1 MNFKYNLDWIKT
13 EDFDEKNK
21 LMSLPMLEIGKERV
35 LFKLANGFQFIQR
48 GEPSFQVCLLNVF
61 VDDQEYVIRVNGSV
75 INSIANLIMA
85 GYSPLGEYIIS
96 CNNEFS
102 IEPAE
107 SQVAPERRER
117 EERIREREERL
128 GAIRRHELDVVLS
141 HFSKKQQIKLMSEY
155 IKTEMSNCGDVFED
169 FMNIVEHEY
178 PDKISEIDDAL
189 EDLYETC

>member
-1 MNFKYNLDWIKT
+1 MNWDRVADCEEKT
-13 EDFDEKNK
+13 K
-21 LMSLPMLEIGKERV
+21 LMSLPIFEVGKSRL
-35 LFKLANGFQFIQR
+35 LFKLERGYQFQEIDTDIWIF
-48 GEPSFQVCLLNVF
+48 LLNVF
-61 VDDQEYVIRVNGSV
+61 IGGREYLIPVSHALMGQMANFIR
-75 INSIANLIMA
+75 A
-85 GYSPLGEYIIS
+85 GYSDKGEYIIS
-96 CNNEFS
+96 KVNERNYS
-102 IEPAE
+102 LEPAE

-117 EERIREREERL
+117 EERVAEKGNL
-128 GAIRRHELDVVLS
+128 DELDVVLS